1 MHALRP
7 IRHQSKWIL
16 IREPW
21 TNPHFLKFHL
31 PSRCIS
37 DSPWWWASSP
47 VLLFYWKHPFSHWW
61 SLLLSSFLLGE
72 GILFYISI
80 HNRAKSRLWLFRK
93 LTMGFKKFKIESNVK
108 LEIVTLKFHRS
119 KHEVEIVKI
128 LGEDELWGLK
138 WTP

>member
-1 MHALRP
+1 M
-7 IRHQSKWIL
+7 
-16 IREPW
+16 
-21 TNPHFLKFHL
+21 T
-31 PSRCIS
+31 
-37 DSPWWWASSP
+37 
-47 VLLFYWKHPFSHWW
+47 
-61 SLLLSSFLLGE
+61 
-72 GILFYISI
+72 
-80 HNRAKSRLWLFRK
+80 FRK